1 MPPAR
6 GVASRKITEI
16 CNWKG
21 EAFPHIKRRSRERFI
36 AMSEINVQL
45 NDSAPVQVPSSTTVA
60 EALKKLDRDLAKQAL
75 AARVNGREVDLAS
88 PIQAPENGDAV
99 RIEPVLPQTRDGLDV
114 LRHSTA
120 HLLAAA
126 VLDLFPGT
134 KLGIGPALLDD
145 PRYGF
150 FYDVIA
156 PRPLTEADLPVIEK
170 KMRDIAKRNMSYR
183 RDEIPK
189 AEALRIFNE
198 RDEPLKCELID
209 EKAGET
215 VSVYYIDGSPFLD
228 FCLGPHVPNTN
239 RLKAFKVLSLA
250 GAYWKGDAERPQ
262 MQRIYGTAFF
272 TQEELD
278 GWLKQ
283 REEAEKRDH
292 RRLGRE
298 LDLFSI
304 QEQYG
309 QGLVFWH
316 PKGGI
321 VRQQMED
328 YLREEL
334 IRRNYSFVYTPHIA
348 KRELWQLSGHE
359 QNYGDSMFAPTTLEE
374 TEFRLKPMNCPF
386 HIGIYK
392 SQQRSYRDLPQRY
405 SEMGTVYRAELSGTL
420 HGLMRVRGFT
430 VDDAHLFCTPEQIPR
445 EIDDCVDFAYQ
456 VLKTFGFDKI
466 KFELS
471 VKGSDTSKNY
481 FGLEADWE
489 KAEQAL
495 AAGLDARGI
504 KYDRVEGEAAFYG
517 PKIDFKIEDAIGRL
531 WQLGT
536 VQWDFNLP
544 ERFELEY
551 IGEDN
556 KPHRPVMVHRA
567 LFGSIERFFGV
578 LIEHYAGAF
587 PMWLAPVQ
595 VAVLPITDRINKYAE
610 TVAQQLRAAGLR
622 VEVNVRNDKIGA
634 KIRDAQLQKIPF
646 MLVLGDREMEQSQV
660 AVRERT
666 KGDLGAMSLNDFE
679 QMAQRL
685 VKTRALA
692 NT

>member
-1 MPPAR
+1 
-6 GVASRKITEI
+6 
-16 CNWKG
+16 
-21 EAFPHIKRRSRERFI
+21 
-36 AMSEINVQL
+36 MSEINVQL
-45 NDSAPVQVPSSTTVA
+45 KDGVPVQVPGSITVA

-75 AARVNGREVDLAS
+75 AARVNGREVDLAYTLDA
-88 PIQAPENGDAV
+88 QANGEPV
-99 RIEPVLPQTRDGLDV
+99 KIEPVLPQTLEGLDV

-150 FYDVIA
+150 FYDVITPQA
-156 PRPLTEADLPVIEK
+156 LTEADLPVIEK
-170 KMRDIAKRNMSYR
+170 RMRQIASRNLPYR
-183 RDEIPK
+183 RDEISK
-189 AEALRIFNE
+189 AEALRIFEE
-198 RDEPLKCELID
+198 RDEPLKRELID
-209 EKAGET
+209 EKAGER
-215 VSVYYIDGSPFLD
+215 VSVYYIDNSPFLD

-239 RLKAFKVLSLA
+239 RLKAFKLLSLA

-278 GWLKQ
+278 AWLKQ

-304 QEQYG
+304 QEEYG
-309 QGLVFWH
+309 QGLVLWH
-316 PKGGI
+316 PKGAV

-334 IRRNYSFVYTPHIA
+334 VRRNYSLVYTPHIA
-348 KRELWQLSGHE
+348 KRELWKISGHE
-359 QNYGDSMFAPTTLEE
+359 ENYGDSMFAPTKLEE
-374 TEFRLKPMNCPF
+374 TEFRLKPMNCPM

-405 SEMGTVYRAELSGTL
+405 AEMGTVYRAELSGTL

-430 VDDAHLFCTPEQIPR
+430 VDDAHLFCTPEQIRR

-466 KFELS
+466 RFELS
-471 VKGSDTSKNY
+471 VKGSDTNKLFLGSD
-481 FGLEADWE
+481 EEWE
-489 KAEQAL
+489 KAENAL
-495 AAGLDARGI
+495 AAGLDAREI
-504 KYDRVEGEAAFYG
+504 EYERIEGEAAFYG

-544 ERFELEY
+544 KRFDLEY

-595 VAVLPITDRINKYAE
+595 VAVLPITDRINEYGE
-610 TVAQQLRAAGLR
+610 TITQELRRAGLR
-622 VEVNVRNDKIGA
+622 VELNVRSDKIGA
-634 KIRDAQLQKIPF
+634 KIRDAQLQKVPF
-646 MLVLGDREMEQSQV
+646 MLVLGDREIQEGKV
-660 AVRERT
+660 AVRERL
-666 KGDLGAMSLNDFE
+666 KGDIGAMSLNEFKE
-679 QMAQRL
+679 LAQRL
-685 VKTRALA
+685 VESRAIT
-692 NT
+692 NN

>member
-1 MPPAR
+1 
-6 GVASRKITEI
+6 
-16 CNWKG
+16 
-21 EAFPHIKRRSRERFI
+21 
-36 AMSEINVQL
+36 MSEINVQL
-45 NDSAPVQVPSSTTVA
+45 ENGAVVQVPGSTTVA
-60 EALKKLDRDLAKQAL
+60 EALKKLDRDLAKRAL
-75 AARVNGREVDLAS
+75 AATISGVEVDLSAQLDEVAARKGLREVVRQLRGS
-88 PIQAPENGDAV
+88 PV
-99 RIEPVLPQTRDGLDV
+99 KIEPVLPETREGLDV

-156 PRPLTEADLPVIEK
+156 PQALTEADLPVIEK
-170 KMRDIAKRNMSYR
+170 RMRQIASRNLAYR
-183 RDEIPK
+183 REEITK
-189 AEALRIFNE
+189 AEALKIFEE
-198 RDEPLKCELID
+198 REEPLKRELID

-215 VSVYYIDGSPFLD
+215 VSVYYIDNSPFID

-239 RLKAFKVLSLA
+239 RLRAFKLLSLA
-250 GAYWKGDAERPQ
+250 GAYWKGDAENPQ
-262 MQRIYGTAFF
+262 MQRIYGTAYF
-272 TQEELD
+272 TQDQLD
-278 GWLKQ
+278 AWLKQ

-298 LDLFSI
+298 LDLYSI
-304 QEQYG
+304 QEAYG
-309 QGLVFWH
+309 QGLVLWH
-316 PKGGI
+316 PKGAV

-334 IRRNYSFVYTPHIA
+334 VKRNYSMVYTPHIA
-348 KRELWQLSGHE
+348 KRDLWKISGHD
-359 QNYGDSMFAPTTLEE
+359 QAYGDSMFAPTTLEE
-374 TEFRLKPMNCPF
+374 TEFRLKPMNCPM

-405 SEMGTVYRAELSGTL
+405 GEMGTVYRAELSGTL

-430 VDDAHLFCTPEQIPR
+430 VDDAHLFCTPEQVR
-445 EIDDCVDFAYQ
+445 KEIDDCVDFASQ
-456 VLKTFGFDKI
+456 VLKTFGFEKI

-471 VKGSDTSKNY
+471 VKGNDTSKEWL
-481 FGLEADWE
+481 GAQEEWS
-489 KAEQAL
+489 KAESAL
-495 AAGLDARGI
+495 AEALDARQI
-504 KYDRVEGEAAFYG
+504 EYERIEGEAAFYG
-517 PKIDFKIEDAIGRL
+517 PKIDFKVEDAIGRL

-587 PMWLAPVQ
+587 PLWLAPVQ
-595 VAVLPITDRINKYAE
+595 VAVLPITDRVNEYAE
-610 TVAQQLRAAGLR
+610 KVSADLRAAGLR
-622 VEVNVRNDKIGA
+622 VETNLRSEKIGA
-634 KIRDAQLQKIPF
+634 KIRDAQMQKVPF
-646 MLVLGDREMEQSQV
+646 MLVLGDREMEQGNV
-660 AVRERT
+660 AVRERA
-666 KGDLGAMSLNDFE
+666 KGDIGVMSTNDFVE
-679 QMAQRL
+679 MARGL
-685 VKTRALA
+685 IATRALT

>member
-1 MPPAR
+1 
-6 GVASRKITEI
+6 
-16 CNWKG
+16 
-21 EAFPHIKRRSRERFI
+21 
-36 AMSEINVQL
+36 MSEVNVQL
-45 NDSAPVQVPSSTTVA
+45 KDGPTGQVPAAATVGD
-60 EALKKLDRDLAKQAL
+60 ALKQLDRDAAKRAL
-75 AARVNGREVDLAS
+75 AARVNGHEVDLARPLAAIS
-88 PIQAPENGDAV
+88 ANGNGDSV
-99 RIEPVLPQTRDGLDV
+99 EIEPVLPETRAGLEV

-156 PRPLTEADLPVIEK
+156 PRTLTDEDLPVIEK
-170 KMRDIAKRNMSYR
+170 RMRDIAKRNLSYR
-183 RDEIPK
+183 REEIAK
-189 AEALRIFNE
+189 AEALRIFAE
-198 RDEPLKCELID
+198 RDEPLKCQLVAD
-209 EKAGET
+209 KGGAT
-215 VSVYYIDGSPFLD
+215 VSVYYIDNSPFID

-239 RLKAFKVLSLA
+239 RLKAFKLLSLS
-250 GAYWKGDAERPQ
+250 GAYWMGDAAQPQ

-272 TQEELD
+272 SPEELAA
-278 GWLKQ
+278 WVKQ
-283 REEAEKRDH
+283 REEAERRDH

-309 QGLVFWH
+309 QGLIFWH
-316 PKGGI
+316 PKGAI
-321 VRQQMED
+321 IRKQMED
-328 YLREEL
+328 YLYEEL
-334 IRRNYSFVYTPHIA
+334 IKRNYSLVYTPHIA
-348 KRELWQLSGHE
+348 RRELWQLSGHE
-359 QNYGDSMFAPTTLEE
+359 QSYGDSMFAPTKLEDA
-374 TEFRLKPMNCPF
+374 EFRLKPMNCPF

-405 SEMGTVYRAELSGTL
+405 GEMGTVYRAELSGTL

-430 VDDAHLFCTPEQIPR
+430 VDDAHLFCTPAQIR
-445 EIDDCVDFAYQ
+445 KEIADCVDFVIA
-456 VLKTFGFDKI
+456 VLRTFGFEKV

-471 VKGSDTSKNY
+471 VKGSETNKNY
-481 FGLEADWE
+481 LGSDEDWA
-489 KAEQAL
+489 KAESAL
-495 AAGLDARGI
+495 AEVLDEHGVVYERI
-504 KYDRVEGEAAFYG
+504 EGEGAFYG

-544 ERFELEY
+544 ERFALEY

-587 PMWLAPVQ
+587 PFWLAPVQ
-595 VAVLPITDRINKYAE
+595 VAVLPITDRVNEYAE
-610 TVAQQLRAAGLR
+610 RIAAELRAARLR
-622 VEVNVRNDKIGA
+622 VDVNVRGEKIGA

-646 MLVLGDREMEQSQV
+646 MLVLGDREVEEGKV
-660 AVRERT
+660 AVRERA
-666 KGDLGAMSLNDFE
+666 KGDLGTMTIEEFK
-679 QMAQRL
+679 QMALGLARS
-685 VKTRALA
+685 RALT
-692 NT
+692 NDISLESGV